1 MASGRIIV
9 SSKAEVQLAL
19 ISIGKANG
27 AGKYRTADGR
37 FVIYSEVTGHGE
49 RRGRRWR
56 VIDTHNLPE
65 IADGPT
71 ILTALARL
79 DRFVEREARDA
90 TLKGAGR

>member
-1 MASGRIIV
+1 MAVEII
-9 SSKAEVQLAL
+9 A
-19 ISIGKANG
+19 IGTANG

-65 IADGPT
+65 IADGST
-71 ILTALARL
+71 IRTALARL
-79 DRFVEREARDA
+79 DRFIEREAMA
-90 TLKGAGR
+90 SAVKE